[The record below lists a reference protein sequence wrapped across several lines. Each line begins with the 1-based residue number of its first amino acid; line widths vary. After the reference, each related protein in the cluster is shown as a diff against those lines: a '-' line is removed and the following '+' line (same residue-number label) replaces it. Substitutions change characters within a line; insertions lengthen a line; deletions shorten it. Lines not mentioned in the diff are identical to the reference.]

1 MTKQTEEWVTVA
13 VRTELSEGSTCTA
26 DVHGREI
33 AIYNVDGQYY
43 ATDDV
48 CTHAYA
54 RLSLGFLER
63 HEIECPLHFG
73 RFDIRTGKGL
83 CAPIESDLR
92 TYKVRVEGNNIQI
105 LAVDALA

>member
-1 MTKQTEEWVTVA
+1 MKKQTEEWVTVA
-13 VRTELSEGSTCTA
+13 VATELSAGSTCTA
-26 DVHGREI
+26 SVHGRDI

-54 RLSLGFLER
+54 RLSLGFLEG

-83 CAPIESDLR
+83 CAPIETDLR
-92 TYKVRVEGNNIQI
+92 TYKVRVEGDKIQI
-105 LAVDALA
+105 LAVDTLA

>member
-1 MTKQTEEWVTVA
+1 MTKQIEEWVTVA
-13 VRTELSEGSTCTA
+13 VTIDLSAGSACTVS
-26 DVHGREI
+26 VHGRDI

-54 RLSLGFLER
+54 RLSLGFLEG

-83 CAPIESDLR
+83 CAPIESELR
-92 TYKVRVEGNNIQI
+92 TYKLRTEGDKIQ
-105 LAVDALA
+105 LLVDGTFA